1 MWLFTWRE
9 GGDGDADGK
18 CLSADGGILIRG
30 CRVTSKMGR
39 HCLITL

>member
-18 CLSADGGILIRG
+18 CLKRG
-30 CRVTSKMGR
+30 RGYFDSEVVA
-39 HCLITL
+39 

>member
-18 CLSADGGILIRG
+18 WFKRG
-30 CRVTSKMGR
+30 WDYLDSEVVA
-39 HCLITL
+39 